1 MNAARQGGRC
11 LQAADGPSRSA
22 RGAAHRGPRATD
34 ALTGIPNRGAF
45 ERTLRRHLRDAQAGR
60 SFVLAL
66 VDLDDFKRVFLKEF
80 DGTVYVK
87 EDALLTFLIG
97 FPRM

>member
-22 RGAAHRGPRATD
+22 QGAAHRGPRATE

-45 ERTLRRHLRDAQAGR
+45 ERTLRRHLRDAQAGQ

-66 VDLDDFKRVFLKEF
+66 VDLDDFKRIN
-80 DGTVYVK
+80 DTHG
-87 EDALLTFLIG
+87 LLEGDRVLPASLST
-97 FPRM
+97 

>member
-66 VDLDDFKRVFLKEF
+66 VDLDDFKRIK
-80 DGTVYVK
+80 DTHG
-87 EDALLTFLIG
+87 LLEGDRVLPASLST
-97 FPRM
+97 